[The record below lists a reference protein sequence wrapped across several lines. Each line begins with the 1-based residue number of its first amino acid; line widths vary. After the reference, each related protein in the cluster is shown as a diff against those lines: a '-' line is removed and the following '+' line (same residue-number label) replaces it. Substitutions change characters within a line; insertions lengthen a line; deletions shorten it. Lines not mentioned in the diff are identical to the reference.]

1 MYLINHTGRMI
12 LSVLI
17 VHQQRYKLDA
27 LCNLKLDCFSGVE
40 DFKWALSQLRELH
53 FRRYNLRR
61 SALELFLIDQ
71 TNYFLNFQKKVQ
83 FFSSNYLQKPEWFVK
98 SPTQG
103 QEKLKTFCI
112 HVLFWRLNYQFCCHF
127 NKIKLCTPK
136 IFSHEIFFNETSIF
150 CKKEWSENQV
160 CTRCNIMW

>member
-17 VHQQRYKLDA
+17 VHQQRYKLDV

-83 FFSSNYLQKPEWFVK
+83 FFSSNYLQQTRVICEISNTRPRKVK
-98 SPTQG
+98 NFLYSCFIL
-103 QEKLKTFCI
+103 EAELS
-112 HVLFWRLNYQFCCHF
+112 VLLPFQ
-127 NKIKLCTPK
+127 
-136 IFSHEIFFNETSIF
+136 
-150 CKKEWSENQV
+150 
-160 CTRCNIMW
+160 

>member
-1 MYLINHTGRMI
+1 MI

-83 FFSSNYLQKPEWFVK
+83 FFLQITCKIQSDLRNLQHKAKK
-98 SPTQG
+98 S
-103 QEKLKTFCI
+103 
-112 HVLFWRLNYQFCCHF
+112 
-127 NKIKLCTPK
+127 
-136 IFSHEIFFNETSIF
+136 
-150 CKKEWSENQV
+150 
-160 CTRCNIMW
+160 